1 MTQSPVT
8 QSPVTQ
14 SAVGVTGIIVPV
26 REAETVVRPRAMIA
40 APELLPADDGV
51 AAHVTL
57 LAPFMPPP
65 SVDRGVLSELAG
77 FFGDVTGFGFRL
89 TSVAVFPG
97 GAVYLTPEPPDVFRR
112 LTAGLHRL
120 FPEFPPYGGEFDEV
134 VPHLTV
140 PMPDGEDASTLRSS
154 LHRRLPIEAHATEA
168 RLVHV
173 TDRMHSLATFRFG
186 TTAA

>member
-1 MTQSPVT
+1 VT
-8 QSPVTQ
+8 EN
-14 SAVGVTGIIVPV
+14 AVGLTGIIVPV

-40 APELLPADDGV
+40 APELLPADDSV

-77 FFGDVTGFGFRL
+77 FFGDVTDFGFRL
-89 TSVAVFPG
+89 TAVAEFPDG
-97 GAVYLTPEPPDVFRR
+97 PVYLTPEPPEVFRR

-120 FPEFPPYGGEFDEV
+120 FPEFPPYGGQFDDV

-140 PMPDGEDASTLRSS
+140 PMPPGEDASTLRTA

-173 TDRMHSLATFRFG
+173 TDRMHTVATFRFG
-186 TTAA
+186 TAAA